1 MARHSAAWMYGLLA
15 LFGSLLLAEAAVAN
29 HVANLVHELRFQRI
43 MENSDSLKKNA
54 SALMAV
60 VQDNTGFIWVG
71 GENGLARFDGLQFKR
86 YEPSPEPGAPP
97 SNIVRDLL
105 IDRDGIMWIATDR
118 GLARYV
124 EHDDR
129 FDVFRPVQDD
139 PTTLPHNVITSL
151 ALDQDNRLIVG
162 TGSGI
167 SIVSADRTR
176 FINVPLTAGT
186 ETLTFVLDTFVDSK
200 NRIWVGTRD
209 YGLFLLDQEGAPVRH
224 FAAAVGK
231 AGALQSDMVKSIEE
245 DQFGRIWAG
254 TYGGGV
260 SRLNEGE
267 RSFTTYLADP
277 ADPGAVGSNTVW
289 AVYLDSADVLWLS
302 TDQGGL
308 ARYDADHDSFIH
320 YRHSA
325 IDRNTLASNQV
336 RAIYEDRERNLW
348 ITTFPDGIN
357 FYDRSH
363 SEISNYTYRE
373 NVPDSLSNNA
383 VLDFMQTADGLL
395 WIGTENGLNLFDPE
409 ERRFVRRYLRDPAS
423 AKGLQANAVLSLA
436 EDPSGDIWVGSW
448 GGGLHRFDRVTE
460 TFHNYRPDRQK
471 PGSISSAFIW
481 DIYVDRENVLWV
493 ATETGGLN
501 RYDRATDSFEHFTL
515 NQSDP
520 HSISSNFVWAILED
534 RRGGF
539 WLATVDGLNQLDR
552 ASGRFTRYAKDS
564 NNPGTLNSVRI
575 RALMEDSK
583 GRIWIGTQ
591 DVGAVVFDY
600 DSNTFTHLNWPESL
614 APLVTSFIED
624 NLGFIWASTANGIA
638 RIEPKSLE
646 VRSFHR
652 NQGLV
657 GDTFNRD
664 ATFKDRKGQLYF
676 GGTDGFS
683 VFDPRAFTLYGNDF
697 PLVLTDFR
705 LFNRPVAIGAE
716 DSPLSRAITYA
727 ERINLRHDHA
737 MFSFSFATLNY
748 RAAGEYKYVYKLEG
762 FDDEWHEAAGT
773 NSATYTNLNPGT
785 YTFKVRSA
793 DRDGNWNRREAHV
806 QVVMAPPPWL
816 SRWAF
821 LGYALAAVLLVVFLV
836 RIFLKHVELD
846 KQRALNA
853 ELLRVNK
860 IKDAFLID
868 TSHELRA
875 PISSMIGLAEGI
887 LRDDKERL
895 PLTAEQ
901 RLSLI
906 VAHGKRL
913 SNLIND
919 ILDYGNFAER
929 KLDLNAECLALRPLV
944 EVVLQ
949 NLRPLSY
956 GRPVRLS
963 NDVDA
968 DTAWVMADR
977 NHLKQIL
984 TNLIGNA
991 IKYTQQ
997 GEVRV
1002 SAEVDGSMLRILVS
1016 DTGCGI
1022 KPELRD
1028 RIFTPQISKTLSEQA
1043 MSGIGLGLAVTKHLI
1058 ELHGGSISFESRWQ
1072 DPRQPGTAGSG
1083 SRFTFTL
1090 PLAQPRKQGATV
1102 SPGYPER
1109 SASASNPEQSQL
1121 PNNNTPDLQSS
1132 PAVADTFAFKGG
1144 VAAGVMPALKSDT
1157 FKNGTSSDLAPP
1169 PEAWNFTVLIV
1180 DDDPV
1185 NRMVLAGI
1193 LSLHGYHILEAG
1205 NGLEALQLV
1214 LQEGHHV
1221 DLVILD
1227 VMMPRMSG
1235 FEVCEKLRQTFSAEM
1250 MPVLFLTARHGGE
1263 DLHVGLEVG
1272 GNEVLYKPVNKEILL
1287 PRVKHYL
1294 QKLSRRD
1301 PSAKCK
1307 VAD

>member
-1 MARHSAAWMYGLLA
+1 MARHSAWKLGLLA
-15 LFGSLLLAEAAVAN
+15 LCSLLWVATAAASPGP
-29 HVANLVHELRFQRI
+29 ELRFQRI
-43 MENSDSLKKNA
+43 MEHSDALKKNA
-54 SALMAV
+54 SALMTV
-60 VQDNTGFIWVG
+60 VQDHTGFMWFG
-71 GENGLARFDGLQFKR
+71 GENGLARFDGLHFKR
-86 YEPSPEPGAPP
+86 YEPSPEPGGHP

-105 IDRDGIMWIATDR
+105 IDRDGVMWVATDR

-124 EHDDR
+124 EHEDR
-129 FDVFRPVQDD
+129 FDVFRPIQDD

-151 ALDQDNRLIVG
+151 ALDRHNRLIVG
-162 TGSGI
+162 SGSGV
-167 SIVSADRTR
+167 SIVSADRSR
-176 FINVPLTAGT
+176 FTNIPLTAGPQAS
-186 ETLTFVLDTFVDSK
+186 TFVLDTFVDSK
-200 NRIWVGTRD
+200 NRIWVGTRE
-209 YGLFLLDQEGAPVRH
+209 YGLFLLDQDGEVVRH
-224 FAAAVGK
+224 FVAAVGRE
-231 AGALQSDMVKSIEE
+231 GALQSDMVKSIEE

-267 RSFTTYLADP
+267 RSFTTYLANPSDP
-277 ADPGAVGSNTVW
+277 HAIGSNTVW
-289 AVYLDSADVLWLS
+289 DLYLDSADVLWLS

-308 ARYDADHDSFIH
+308 ARYDAETDGFVH

-325 IDRNTLASNQV
+325 MDRNSIASNQV
-336 RAIYEDRERNLW
+336 QAIYEDRERNLW

-363 SEISNYTYRE
+363 SEITNYTYRE
-373 NVPDSLSNNA
+373 DDPDSLSNSA

-395 WIGTENGLNLFDPE
+395 WIGTENGLNLFDLDQ
-409 ERRFVRRYLRDPAS
+409 RRFVRRYVRDPLS
-423 AKGLQANAVLSLA
+423 DTGLQANAVLSLA
-436 EDPSGDIWVGSW
+436 EDPSGDIWVGTW

-471 PGSISSAFIW
+471 SGSISSAFIW
-481 DIYVDRENVLWV
+481 DLYVDRENVLWV

-501 RYDRATDSFEHFTL
+501 RYDRATDSFEHYTL
-515 NQSDP
+515 DQSDP
-520 HSISSNFVWAILED
+520 HSISSNFIWAILED

-552 ASGRFTRYAKDS
+552 ATGRFTRYAKDMDDA
-564 NNPGTLNSVRI
+564 GTLNSVRI
-575 RALMEDSK
+575 RALMEDSQ
-583 GRIWIGTQ
+583 GRIWVGTQ
-591 DVGAVVFDY
+591 DVGAVMFNY
-600 DSNTFTHLNWPESL
+600 DTNTFTHLNWPESL
-614 APLVTSFIED
+614 APLVTSFVED

-638 RIEPKSLE
+638 RINPKNLE

-676 GGTDGFS
+676 GSTDGFS

-705 LFNRPVAIGAE
+705 LFNRPVDIGAE

-727 ERINLRHDHA
+727 DRINLRHDHA
-737 MFSFSFATLNY
+737 MFSVSFATLNY
-748 RAAGEYKYVYKLEG
+748 RAAHEYKYVYKLEG
-762 FDDEWHEAAGT
+762 FDDEWHTAAGT
-773 NSATYTNLNPGT
+773 NSATYTNLSPGS
-785 YTFKVRSA
+785 YTFKVRST
-793 DRDGNWNRREAHV
+793 DRDGNWNRHEAQV
-806 QVVMAPPPWL
+806 QVLMASPPWL
-816 SRWAF
+816 SLWAY
-821 LGYALAAVLLVVFLV
+821 LGYALAAVLVVVFLV
-836 RIFLKHVELD
+836 RMFLKHVELD

-853 ELLRVNK
+853 ELLRINK

-875 PISSMIGLAEGI
+875 PISSMIGLAEGV
-887 LRDDKERL
+887 LRDEKDSL
-895 PLTAEQ
+895 PVSAEQ
-901 RLSLI
+901 RLGLI

-929 KLDLNAECLALRPLV
+929 KLELNAERLALRPLV
-944 EVVLQ
+944 EAVMQ

-956 GRPVRLS
+956 GRPVRLL
-963 NDVDA
+963 NQVDA

-984 TNLIGNA
+984 INLIGNA
-991 IKYTQQ
+991 VKYTQQ

-1002 SAEVDGSMLRILVS
+1002 SAEVDGALLRIQVS

-1022 KPELRD
+1022 KAELRE

-1058 ELHGGSISFESRWQ
+1058 ELHGGSISFESHWQ
-1072 DPRQPGTAGSG
+1072 DPRQPPHLRAAASG
-1083 SRFTFTL
+1083 SCFTFTL
-1090 PLAQPRKQGATV
+1090 PLAQPREQ
-1102 SPGYPER
+1102 
-1109 SASASNPEQSQL
+1109 ASVRL
-1121 PNNNTPDLQSS
+1121 V
-1132 PAVADTFAFKGG
+1132 PA
-1144 VAAGVMPALKSDT
+1144 AAANRPKSDPNT
-1157 FKNGTSSDLAPP
+1157 SGIDKSHPNQNGLNMKDNVTGSPITPKSQGDLVPPSD
-1169 PEAWNFTVLIV
+1169 AWNFTVLIV

-1193 LSLHGYHILEAG
+1193 LSLHGYRIVEAG

-1214 LQEGHHV
+1214 LQERQPV

-1235 FEVCEKLRQTFSAEM
+1235 FEVCEKLRESFSAEVL
-1250 MPVLFLTARHGGE
+1250 PVLFLTARHGGE
-1263 DLHVGLEVG
+1263 DINIGLDAG

-1294 QKLSRRD
+1294 NSVDRRE
-1301 PSAKCK
+1301 PFNGLAAAESPYSS
-1307 VAD
+1307 